1 MYNGEMKTVH
11 VNLLNLI
18 FRIMTLNIN
27 LFIGEAGNFF
37 NERLIVYETLIAEFF
52 GVFLSFIQCDSRTDY
67 LLIFNFRGFLLFCR
81 NI

>member
-27 LFIGEAGNFF
+27 LFIGEGGNF
-37 NERLIVYETLIAEFF
+37 LMK
-52 GVFLSFIQCDSRTDY
+52 D
-67 LLIFNFRGFLLFCR
+67 
-81 NI
+81 